1 MIRLKDLRGGVWLL
15 FYFYGIGGVWDDF
28 NCFFVFSYVVFDF
41 YCLFF
46 VEGQVFFDVFWD
58 EDNQFFV
65 FVVYCEFDES
75 FFFVNVFDCVFN
87 DYCFVF
93 YVEGDVVS
101 FVSFGRYSFDDGE

>member
-46 VEGQVFFDVFWD
+46 VEG
-58 EDNQFFV
+58 
-65 FVVYCEFDES
+65 
-75 FFFVNVFDCVFN
+75 
-87 DYCFVF
+87 
-93 YVEGDVVS
+93 
-101 FVSFGRYSFDDGE
+101 